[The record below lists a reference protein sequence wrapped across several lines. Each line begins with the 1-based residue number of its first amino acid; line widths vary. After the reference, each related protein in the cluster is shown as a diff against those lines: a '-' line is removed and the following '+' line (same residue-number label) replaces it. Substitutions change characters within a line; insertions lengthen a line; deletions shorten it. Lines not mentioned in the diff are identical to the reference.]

1 MAENTYEAALA
12 ELVGIR
18 RRLEEGRLDPTEVET
33 LMAQAKRALDTGR
46 GALCRAEA
54 TIEVLEVDR

>member
-46 GALCRAEA
+46 GALRRAEA